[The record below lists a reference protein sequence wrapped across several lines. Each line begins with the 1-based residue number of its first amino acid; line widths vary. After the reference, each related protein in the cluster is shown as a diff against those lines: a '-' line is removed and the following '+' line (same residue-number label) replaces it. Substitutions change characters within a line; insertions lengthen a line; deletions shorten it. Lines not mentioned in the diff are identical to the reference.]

1 MVPIPI
7 HAIRKGRPELLRV
20 MIVLVVIR
28 QCQHFLTHQRI
39 QALSTSTD
47 MIREMKVAMEMKT
60 LRTGMQGMEDLGAIH
75 QIHLVETETNPIQRV
90 AKAKSRRAMPDLPME
105 GMVEM
110 EMEAMKIVTKSS
122 DVNSSNSWVET
133 WNLSQMTNLRLRK
146 LTQSRFQPFHLLRH
160 IETGESRHVKQLW
173 LHPQI
178 RIVLSNGLVKHGK
191 KNNPLKRSGRLRR
204 LPPWMPSCCLLLPI
218 SSLVTLHVKWIPS
231 KK

>member
-7 HAIRKGRPELLRV
+7 HAIRKGRPELYRV
-20 MIVLVVIR
+20 MIVLVAIR
-28 QCQHFLTHQRI
+28 QYQLFLTRRQI
-39 QALSTSTD
+39 QALPISKD
-47 MIREMKVAMEMKT
+47 MIREMKVAMEMMT
-60 LRTGMQGMEDLGAIH
+60 LRTGTQGMEDLGTIH
-75 QIHLVETETNPIQRV
+75 QTHHMEMGISPTQRV
-90 AKAKSRRAMPDLPME
+90 AKATSRRATL
-105 GMVEM
+105 GLQMVEM
-110 EMEAMKIVTKSS
+110 AVGEMEVTKTVIRNS

-133 WNLSQMTNLRLRK
+133 WSLSQMTNLRLKR